1 MSGLAPAVAPLFGP
15 ARSRTATFLPVE
27 DDVATRSS
35 PDEDHAELLSSFGA
49 MIELLHQ
56 AGEAPWSDRLT
67 SLRDG
72 IERGER
78 HAFDAV
84 LQSFGGMGSL
94 SDLVLH
100 PANGHEI
107 EVDEIPVVN
116 GRLDQLRS
124 SLWSA
129 ARRLQRGLD

>member
-1 MSGLAPAVAPLFGP
+1 MNVTAASG
-15 ARSRTATFLPVE
+15 
-27 DDVATRSS
+27 
-35 PDEDHAELLSSFGA
+35 PDEDYAGLLSSLGA
-49 MIELLHQ
+49 IIELLRQ
-56 AGEAPWSDRLT
+56 VGEAPWSGRLT
-67 SLRDG
+67 SLWDG

-78 HAFDAV
+78 HALDAL

-107 EVDEIPVVN
+107 EADELPAVN